1 MARRVE
7 ADPAKPTAAVAP
19 RDDARRATVDADR
32 DQLIDEI
39 RRLRPLADL
48 GRMAATVAHEV
59 RNPLAGIS
67 ANAELVR
74 EALSDQADIECVDI
88 ILGEVDRLGRLVTDL
103 LFYSRERESASDR
116 FDLRTLVRTTC
127 ELSSSAAE
135 AAGVDLSC
143 AGEGLALG
151 DVELS
156 RQALLNVVRNAIEA
170 CKPGARVVVTASPG
184 RIEVADQGAGVPDK
198 VRARLFE
205 PFVTGRTRGLG
216 LGAAVARRCLQR
228 QRGDLHLV
236 STGPGGSVFAL
247 TWDVPSA

>member
-1 MARRVE
+1 MARRAE
-7 ADPAKPTAAVAP
+7 AAPAKPAEP
-19 RDDARRATVDADR
+19 RDEARRATVDADR
-32 DQLIDEI
+32 DQLIEEI

-74 EALSDQADIECVDI
+74 ESLTDQADIECVDI

-127 ELSSSAAE
+127 ELSASAAA
-135 AAGVDLSC
+135 AAGVELSF
-143 AGEGLALG
+143 AGEGMALG

-170 CKPGARVVVTASPG
+170 CKPGATVTVAASPG
-184 RIEVADQGAGVPDK
+184 RIEVHDQGGGVPDK

-228 QRGDLHLV
+228 QRGDLQLV
-236 STGPGGSVFAL
+236 STGATGSVFAL
-247 TWDVPSA
+247 IWDVPAA